1 MFASR
6 YQRVSRTHLYPGPA
20 PPPRPQ
26 PASLPLFVYF
36 FISASP
42 LQPPSVHT
50 GKRITLHP
58 SEERKVVVVEVEEE
72 SNKITEH
79 GEESHFPPAIP
90 SLGRIIAGIP
100 ELG

>member
-1 MFASR
+1 MPLAIS
-6 YQRVSRTHLYPGPA
+6 VSAALTSPPALHLHLA
-20 PPPRPQ
+20 Q
-26 PASLPLFVYF
+26 LASLALFVYL
-36 FISASP
+36 FIYFASP

-50 GKRITLHP
+50 GKRITLDP
-58 SEERKVVVVEVEEE
+58 SVERIEVGVGE
-72 SNKITEH
+72 SNKIIEH

>member
-1 MFASR
+1 M
-6 YQRVSRTHLYPGPA
+6 
-20 PPPRPQ
+20 
-26 PASLPLFVYF
+26 
-36 FISASP
+36 
-42 LQPPSVHT
+42 HT
-50 GKRITLHP
+50 GKRITLDP
-58 SEERKVVVVEVEEE
+58 SVERIEVVGAVGRGGEEGE

>member
-1 MFASR
+1 M
-6 YQRVSRTHLYPGPA
+6 
-20 PPPRPQ
+20 
-26 PASLPLFVYF
+26 
-36 FISASP
+36 
-42 LQPPSVHT
+42 HT
-50 GKRITLHP
+50 GKRITLDP
-58 SEERKVVVVEVEEE
+58 SVERIEVVVVVGGEEEGE